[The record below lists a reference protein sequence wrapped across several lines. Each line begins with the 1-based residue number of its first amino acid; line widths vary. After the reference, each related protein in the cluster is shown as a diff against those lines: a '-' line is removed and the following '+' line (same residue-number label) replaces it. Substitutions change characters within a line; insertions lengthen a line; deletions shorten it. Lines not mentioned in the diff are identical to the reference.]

1 MLLIL
6 LACRELQEIAPDQ
19 GDQEVFG
26 GQELGGVGGAS
37 RSAVGVGQGR
47 LCRRVAGHFMKLCV
61 VSWVKWK

>member
-6 LACRELQEIAPDQ
+6 LACRELQEVAPDQ
-19 GDQEVFG
+19 GD
-26 GQELGGVGGAS
+26 QELGGVGGAS